1 MDTATL
7 LSQLGC
13 VASLTFSAL
22 GSAFATAKIGMG
34 MVEDLNGG
42 VVAGKEEYK
51 SLINGQPARA
61 TSIYKLFL
69 LIIISGVPSIY
80 GLIMATIINA
90 QIQLNLT
97 LEKSYSH
104 IGAGLLV
111 GLACLASGYGLG
123 VFGHK
128 AAIAYRKDQSTL
140 IPSLLISVFLEA
152 IALYGLIIGLIAV
165 SHVPM

>member
-22 GSAFATAKIGMG
+22 GSAFATAKIGIG
-34 MVEDLNGG
+34 MVEDLNNGD
-42 VVAGKEEYK
+42 VAGKEEYK
-51 SLINGQPARA
+51 SLVNGQARS